1 MNALIEKYARKLDA
15 LTQRERLMVFAAAA
29 ALVLFIAYQL
39 AIGPLLDRRNQM
51 AALVADQKAQIT
63 AAAAQKVELQRAL
76 KQDPDSALRERV
88 AAKRRQI
95 AQIDDQLSRLQ
106 RSLIPP
112 EKMGA
117 VLEQL
122 VGKDRRVRI
131 VQLRN
136 LPPAPLVQKEGG
148 QASSA
153 APDARTPATSESVTL
168 ANSHVYK
175 HGVRVV
181 VEGTYL
187 DLLSYVA
194 RLEKQPWQ
202 VYWSRTV
209 MSADYPKAQI
219 ELTLY
224 TLSLDRAWL
233 VV

>member
-51 AALVADQKAQIT
+51 GALVADQKTQIT
-63 AAAAQKVELQRAL
+63 AAAAQRVELQRAL
-76 KQDPDSALRERV
+76 KQDPDTALRERV

-95 AQIDDQLSRLQ
+95 AQIDDQLSRLE

-136 LPPAPLVQKEGG
+136 LPPTPLVQKDG

-153 APDARTPATSESVTL
+153 AADAPTPNKAEPVTL
-168 ANSHVYK
+168 GGGHVYK

-194 RLEKQPWQ
+194 RLERQPWQ

-209 MSADYPKAQI
+209 MSADYPKAQV
-219 ELTLY
+219 EL
-224 TLSLDRAWL
+224 
-233 VV
+233 

>member
-1 MNALIEKYARKLDA
+1 MNGLIEKYARKLDA

-29 ALVLFIAYQL
+29 ALILFIAYEL

-51 AALVADQKAQIT
+51 AALVVDQTTQIT
-63 AAAAQKVELQRAL
+63 AAAAQKFELQRAL
-76 KQDPDSALRERV
+76 KQDPDAAVRERV

-95 AQIDDQLSRLQ
+95 AEIDDQLSRLQ

-131 VQLRN
+131 VQLHN

-148 QASSA
+148 QTSSA
-153 APDARTPATSESVTL
+153 APDAHTPATSQPVTL
-168 ANSHVYK
+168 AGSHVYK